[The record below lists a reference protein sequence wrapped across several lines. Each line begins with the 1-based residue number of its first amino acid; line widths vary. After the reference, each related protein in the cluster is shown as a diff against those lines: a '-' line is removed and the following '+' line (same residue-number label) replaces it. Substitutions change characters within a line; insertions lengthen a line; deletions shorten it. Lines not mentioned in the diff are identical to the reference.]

1 MNSRRQPAPRPT
13 GEKGSSPTFTDLA
26 GAPGEHA
33 ASEELAEDGSDQDE
47 DDIEAVLSQT
57 KARPGSVSLDS
68 LLEENPPRSPGFRPP
83 VPTHPRTG
91 GRPVRLP
98 VRGRGRGAVSAV

>member
-1 MNSRRQPAPRPT
+1 MPPLKLRAADALPQRLDALV
-13 GEKGSSPTFTDLA
+13 FTDLA

-33 ASEELAEDGSDQDE
+33 ATEEPAEDGSDQDE
-47 DDIEAVLSQT
+47 DDIEAVLSQI
-57 KARPGSVSLDS
+57 KAPPGNVSLNS
-68 LLEENPPRSPGFRPP
+68 LLEEISPRSPGFRPP
-83 VPTHPRTG
+83 VPTRPRTG